1 MKLRY
6 LFFLLC
12 SALTLCGCSMFSS
25 SPDNAAQITIGSSLE
40 IDNTDS
46 SRTLL
51 DNMDALATDGLY
63 YAAWGI
69 GENEPYENSDGKTV
83 KLYDAQIYLLLEECK
98 SSAAAQHSMDSW
110 LDTGRTNYDVSEETE
125 AAYNGQT
132 YTKLTY
138 RFKGEDSPYAHG
150 ISVFLVS
157 GSSAVCVELTCRD
170 RFADDPETVLTDF
183 LNSCT
188 YLTEQ
193 TVLYESDEE

>member
-12 SALTLCGCSMFSS
+12 TVLTLGGCSMFSS
-25 SPDNAAQITIGSSLE
+25 SLDDAAQITIGSSLE

-83 KLYDAQIYLLLEECK
+83 KLYDAQIYVLLEECK
-98 SSAAAQHSMDSW
+98 NSSAAQRSMNSW
-110 LDTGRTNYDVSEETE
+110 LDTGRANYEILEETE

-138 RFKGEDSPYAHG
+138 RFKGEDNPYANG
-150 ISVFLVS
+150 ISVFSVS
-157 GSSAVCVELTCRD
+157 GNSAVCVELTCRN

-188 YLTEQ
+188 YITEQ
-193 TVLYESDEE
+193 KEELE